1 LAGKGAGGVG
11 EIVANL
17 PGLSIIRAN
26 AILTKGVNAMGIL
39 GWIIMGLI
47 AGFLAKLILPGRDPG
62 GIIVT
67 IIIGIVGAVIGGYI
81 GTHLGWGT
89 VTGFDLRS
97 LGLAIGGAI
106 LLLIGYRIIT

>member
-1 LAGKGAGGVG
+1 MDNNGVDC
-11 EIVANL
+11 
-17 PGLSIIRAN
+17 R
-26 AILTKGVNAMGIL
+26 
-39 GWIIMGLI
+39 
-47 AGFLAKLILPGRDPG
+47 FLAKLILPGRDPG

-106 LLLIGYRIIT
+106 ILLIGYRIIT